1 MKIKNLTLRT
11 NKLQE
16 VKDFYYK
23 TLGLEIN
30 NETQDTFSVKI
41 GWSILKFKQST
52 EPFLYHYCFL
62 IPSNTLKEDL
72 KWMEERVEVIKLE
85 GGEKAVDFEDWN
97 AVSFYFYDGG
107 GNISE
112 FIIHHDLK
120 NDIDKQFDISDV
132 LGISEMGIG
141 TDDIKKV
148 NLLLEEKCQ
157 TTLWKGNLTRFGANG
172 SPEGKFVMA
181 NYNEKETWFQT
192 QMKIKPVPFEVD
204 IENNGKLHR
213 LEYTGRELRKRQ
225 NGLY

>member
-11 NKLQE
+11 NKFQE
-16 VKDFYYK
+16 VKDFYSK
-23 TLGLEIN
+23 ILGLEIN
-30 NETQDTFSVKI
+30 DETDDTFSVKI

-62 IPSNTLKEDL
+62 IPSNKLQEAL
-72 KWMEERVEVIKLE
+72 HWMEERVDIVELE
-85 GGEKAVDFEDWN
+85 SGEKAVNFEDWN
-97 AVSFYFYDGG
+97 AVSFYFYDGS

-112 FIIHHDLK
+112 FITHHDLG

-148 NLLLEEKCQ
+148 NSILEEKCQ
-157 TTLWKGNLTRFGANG
+157 TRLWKGDLRRFGANG
-172 SPEGKFVMA
+172 SPEGKFVLA
-181 NYNEKETWFQT
+181 NYNEKETWFPT
-192 QMKIKPVPFEVD
+192 QIKIKPVPFEIE
-204 IENNGKLHR
+204 IENNDKLYR

-225 NGLY
+225 TG